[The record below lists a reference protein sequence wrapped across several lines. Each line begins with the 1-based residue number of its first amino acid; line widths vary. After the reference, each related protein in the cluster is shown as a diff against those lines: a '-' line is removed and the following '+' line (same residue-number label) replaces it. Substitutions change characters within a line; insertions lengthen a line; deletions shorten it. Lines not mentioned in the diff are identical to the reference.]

1 MNNIIKGLALF
12 AAICLSSG
20 AMAQS
25 NTIEKKAGQKQCV
38 KACAQK
44 QPCAK
49 TARMC
54 QTKACDMQCKKDCK
68 MQCKDCKQCTKDCKQ
83 CTKACKEQCN
93 KDCKKQCKA
102 CKQCPKASKKQNTKK

>member
-54 QTKACDMQCKKDCK
+54 QAKACDKQCNKDCK
-68 MQCKDCKQCTKDCKQ
+68 QQCKDCKQCP
-83 CTKACKEQCN
+83 KACKEQCN

-102 CKQCPKASKKQNTKK
+102 CKQCPKASKQQNTKK

>member
-20 AMAQS
+20 AIPEQYHREEGRPEAVCQGVRPEAAMCQD
-25 NTIEKKAGQKQCV
+25 G
-38 KACAQK
+38 
-44 QPCAK
+44 
-49 TARMC
+49 RMC
-54 QTKACDMQCKKDCK
+54 QAKACDKQCKKDCK
-68 MQCKDCKQCTKDCKQ
+68 MQCKDCKQCPKDCKQ